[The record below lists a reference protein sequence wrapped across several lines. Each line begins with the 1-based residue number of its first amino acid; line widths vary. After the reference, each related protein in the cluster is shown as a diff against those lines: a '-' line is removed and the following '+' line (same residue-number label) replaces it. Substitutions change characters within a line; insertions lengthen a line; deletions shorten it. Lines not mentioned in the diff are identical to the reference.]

1 MNKYPKYANIKQ
13 LKTLEEHAIAIGDH
27 GYVKVVD
34 WMGGDEHVV
43 RAARNCFV
51 GHRSTENRTRT
62 QDRRLIRR
70 LMREEHGT
78 PFEMPTI
85 MLQIRLP
92 MDIMRQF
99 VRHRTFS
106 LNEYSTRYRPA
117 IDLKKVIQPHEWR
130 MQSEDSKQGSDGFI
144 DQEIGEELT
153 RQQES
158 LHKEIDA
165 IYTERLELGVAR
177 EQARIDL
184 PLANYTDIVVAM
196 KARNMF
202 HFLKLRTSQHAQK
215 EIRDIAEAIAIIANA
230 WMPLSYEAWIDY
242 SKEAEKFSKMELQF
256 LRKILTRHKEEIKQ
270 TTKPHNMTENEWRSF
285 LQKINL

>member
-1 MNKYPKYANIKQ
+1 MKDYPKYANKEQFKIL
-13 LKTLEEHAIAIGDH
+13 LKVAIQIGTH
-27 GYVKVVD
+27 GYVQLVD
-34 WMGGDEHVV
+34 WMGGDEHII

-51 GHRSTENRTRT
+51 GHRSDEDRTLE
-62 QDRRLIRR
+62 QDKRLIRR

-130 MQSEDSKQGSDGFI
+130 MQSKNSKQGSDGFI
-144 DQEIGEELT
+144 DPEIGEELT

-158 LHKEIDA
+158 LHQEIDA
-165 IYTERLELGVAR
+165 IYKERLDLGVAR

-202 HFLKLRTSQHAQK
+202 HFLKLRTSPHAQK
-215 EIRDIAEAIAIIANA
+215 EIRDIADAIEMIAKA
-230 WMPLSYEAWIDY
+230 WMPLSHEAWIDY
-242 SKEAEKFSKMELQF
+242 VKEAEKFSKMELHF
-256 LRKILTRHKEEIKQ
+256 LRKMLARHKEEIKQ
-270 TTKPHNMTENEWRSF
+270 TTKPHDMTENEWRSF
-285 LQKINL
+285 LQKIKI